1 MFIKL
6 KFQISLQPLFV
17 ASSEDDDG
25 PTSTS
30 KGDGTA
36 SRSAEEGGGTAN
48 RSAEEGGGTANR
60 SVEEDGGTA
69 SRSAEEGVEPDKR
82 TNCIVCLTDPIELV
96 ILPCRHTC
104 LCSGCCQKLL
114 NCPICRKFIVN
125 TFPI

>member
-1 MFIKL
+1 M

-36 SRSAEEGGGTAN
+36 EEGGGTAD
-48 RSAEEGGGTANR
+48 RSA
-60 SVEEDGGTA
+60 EEDGGTA
-69 SRSAEEGVEPDKR
+69 SRFAAEDGETANGSAEEGVEPDKR